1 MSLYVFTE
9 KADAEKVRFS
19 ILSVLLIVTII
30 SGFVLNG
37 IKVRADDIDYSNVT
51 LEQLSAMKDDPDEL
65 AYVHGVS
72 VTSYSCNKKLEE
84 AIMLMTKCP
93 NIEHIYICVDGL
105 KLDKEFFNNLSSSR
119 YIYMSLQWCTVDLSG
134 INNKDIDT
142 LYLSLNKVEHYDE
155 VVNLESLKTLALD
168 SIDGFCRAEYSK
180 LKDLECLMLIGQRID
195 DYQDFCK
202 ECSHVDELSLECC
215 NLRDSDTRYITAYMK
230 DIENIN
236 LSGTYVEDITFL
248 KDLPYLSYI
257 GLPTGVDKL
266 DVLYELK
273 DLECVSFDCYTELF
287 VDDKLE
293 QFWKDNNIDY
303 TKYDKDTRGKIDSL
317 VASMNIPDNAT
328 DKEKIE
334 KVTECVLLNMK
345 CEMTDV
351 SQYTGTSLD
360 ACLYFKA
367 GVCHDYSTLSYTL
380 LKCVGVDAYLIRGYA
395 TDYYGTPPGPHAW
408 IEVYAD
414 GEWYGIEP
422 MWIDNDDTD
431 PTTAKYKEQIWS
443 PFYMRPT
450 KVDDPN
456 DWPANGDFSKCPEK
470 CFAMHHITMNDP
482 MDTLPEGKNTA
493 APEYKKYGV
502 TFKNDDGAELK
513 SIQVPFGD
521 VPSYTGMTP
530 VKDETEQYTFTF
542 DGWTDGTNTYGA
554 EDELPAVMEDAIYTA
569 VFSKAEKPVEVA
581 EEAKTEVK
589 DTQIPPVVFAIAGT
603 VLVMLAGAG
612 SVAVILIRNRK
623 KKDD

>member
-1 MSLYVFTE
+1 MGRRL
-9 KADAEKVRFS
+9 
-19 ILSVLLIVTII
+19 LSVLLIVTII

-37 IKVRADDIDYSNVT
+37 IKVRADGIDYANVT
-51 LEQLSAMKDDPDEL
+51 LEQLSKMKDDPDEL
-65 AYVHGVS
+65 ACVHGVA
-72 VTSYSCNKKLEE
+72 VTEYSCNKKIED

-93 NIEHIYICVDGL
+93 NIEHIYIYANGL

-119 YIYMSLQWCTVDLSG
+119 YIYMSLGWCEVDFSG
-134 INNKDIDT
+134 VNNKDIDT
-142 LYLSLNKVEHYDE
+142 LYFSLNKVEHYE
-155 VVNLESLKTLALD
+155 EIVNLESLKTLSLD
-168 SIDGFCRAEYSK
+168 GITGFCRAEYSK

-230 DIENIN
+230 DLENIN
-236 LSGTYVEDITFL
+236 LYGTYVEDITFL

-493 APEYKKYGV
+493 APEYKKYTV
-502 TFKNDDGAELK
+502 KFRNDDGSELT
-513 SIQVPFGD
+513 SVQVPFGD
-521 VPSYTGMTP
+521 APSYTGTTP
-530 VKDETEQYTFTF
+530 VKEETELFTYTF

-554 EDELPAVMEDAIYTA
+554 GDELPATLEDAMFTA
-569 VFSKAEKPVEVA
+569 VFTKAEKPA
-581 EEAKTEVK
+581 EAPVTEELHQ

-603 VLVMLAGAG
+603 ALVLLAGAG
-612 SVAVILIRNRK
+612 AVAVILMRNRK
-623 KKDD
+623 KKVN

>member
-1 MSLYVFTE
+1 MG
-9 KADAEKVRFS
+9 RR

-37 IKVRADDIDYSNVT
+37 INVRADDIDYANVT
-51 LEQLSAMKDDPDEL
+51 IEQLIAMKDDPDEL

-72 VTSYSCNKKLEE
+72 VTSYSCNKKLED

-230 DIENIN
+230 DLENIN
-236 LSGTYVEDITFL
+236 LYGTYVEDITFL

-257 GLPTGVDKL
+257 GLPTGTDKL

-493 APEYKKYGV
+493 APEYKKYDV

-513 SIQVPFGD
+513 SVQVPFGD
-521 VPSYTGMTP
+521 VPSYTGTTP

-542 DGWTDGTNTYGA
+542 DGWTDGTNTYGT

-581 EEAKTEVK
+581 EEAKTEAK

-603 VLVMLAGAG
+603 ALVMLAGAG

>member
-1 MSLYVFTE
+1 MGR
-9 KADAEKVRFS
+9 K

-37 IKVRADDIDYSNVT
+37 INVRADDIDYANVT
-51 LEQLSAMKDDPDEL
+51 IEQLIAMKDDPDEL

-72 VTSYSCNKKLEE
+72 VTSYSCNKKLED

-93 NIEHIYICVDGL
+93 NIEHIYIYANGL

-119 YIYMSLQWCTVDLSG
+119 YIYMSLGWCEVDFSG
-134 INNKDIDT
+134 VNNKDIDT
-142 LYLSLNKVEHYDE
+142 LYFSLNKVEHYE
-155 VVNLESLKTLALD
+155 EIVNLESLNTLSLD
-168 SIDGFCRAEYSK
+168 GITGFCRAEYSK

-230 DIENIN
+230 DLENIN
-236 LSGTYVEDITFL
+236 LYGTYVEDITFL

-303 TKYDKDTRGKIDSL
+303 TKYDKETRGKIDSL

-521 VPSYTGMTP
+521 VPSYTGTTP

-603 VLVMLAGAG
+603 ALVMLAGAG

>member
-1 MSLYVFTE
+1 MG
-9 KADAEKVRFS
+9 RR

-37 IKVRADDIDYSNVT
+37 IKVRADDIDYANVT
-51 LEQLSAMKDDPDEL
+51 IEQLIAMKDDPDEL

-72 VTSYSCNKKLEE
+72 VTAYSSNKKLED

-93 NIEHIYICVDGL
+93 NIEHIYIYANGL

-119 YIYMSLQWCTVDLSG
+119 YIYMSLGWCEVDFSG
-134 INNKDIDT
+134 VNNKDIDT
-142 LYLSLNKVEHYDE
+142 LYFSLNKVEHYE
-155 VVNLESLKTLALD
+155 EIVNLESLKTLSLD
-168 SIDGFCRAEYSK
+168 GITGFCRAEYSK

-230 DIENIN
+230 DLENIN
-236 LSGTYVEDITFL
+236 LYGTYVEDITFL

-257 GLPTGVDKL
+257 GLPTGTDKL

-502 TFKNDDGAELK
+502 TFKNEDGSELTTVK
-513 SIQVPFGD
+513 VAFGEA
-521 VPSYTGMTP
+521 PSYTGTTP

-581 EEAKTEVK
+581 EEAKTEAK

-603 VLVMLAGAG
+603 ALVMLAGAG

>member
-1 MSLYVFTE
+1 MG
-9 KADAEKVRFS
+9 RR

-37 IKVRADDIDYSNVT
+37 INVRADDIDYANVT
-51 LEQLSAMKDDPDEL
+51 IEQLIAMKDDPDEL

-72 VTSYSCNKKLEE
+72 VTSYSCNKKLED

-230 DIENIN
+230 DLENIN
-236 LSGTYVEDITFL
+236 LYGTYVEDITFL

-502 TFKNDDGAELK
+502 TFKNEDGSELTTVK
-513 SIQVPFGD
+513 VAFGEA
-521 VPSYTGMTP
+521 PSYTGMTP

-603 VLVMLAGAG
+603 ALVMLAGAG

>member
-1 MSLYVFTE
+1 MG
-9 KADAEKVRFS
+9 RR

-37 IKVRADDIDYSNVT
+37 IKVRADEIDYANVT
-51 LEQLSAMKDDPDEL
+51 IEQLIAMKDDPDEL

-72 VTSYSCNKKLEE
+72 VTSYSCNKKLED

-202 ECSHVDELSLECC
+202 ECSHVDELGLECC

-230 DIENIN
+230 DLENIN
-236 LSGTYVEDITFL
+236 LYGTYVEDITFL

-257 GLPTGVDKL
+257 GLPTGADKL

-351 SQYTGTSLD
+351 AQYTGTSLD

-493 APEYKKYGV
+493 APEYKKYDV

-513 SIQVPFGD
+513 SVQVPFGD
-521 VPSYTGMTP
+521 VPSYTGTTP

-581 EEAKTEVK
+581 EEAKTEAK

-603 VLVMLAGAG
+603 ALVMLAGAG

>member
-1 MSLYVFTE
+1 MGRRL
-9 KADAEKVRFS
+9 
-19 ILSVLLIVTII
+19 LSVLLIVTII

-37 IKVRADDIDYSNVT
+37 IKVRADGIDYANVT
-51 LEQLSAMKDDPDEL
+51 LEQLSKMKDDPDEL
-65 AYVHGVS
+65 ACVHGVS
-72 VTSYSCNKKLEE
+72 VTAYSSNKKLED

-93 NIEHIYICVDGL
+93 NIEHIYIYANGL

-119 YIYMSLQWCTVDLSG
+119 YIYMSLGWCEVDFSG
-134 INNKDIDT
+134 VNNKDIDT
-142 LYLSLNKVEHYDE
+142 LYFSLNKVEHYE
-155 VVNLESLKTLALD
+155 EIVNLESLKTLSLD
-168 SIDGFCRAEYSK
+168 GITGFCRAEYSK

-230 DIENIN
+230 DLENIN
-236 LSGTYVEDITFL
+236 LYGTYVEDITFL

-422 MWIDNDDTD
+422 MWIDNDNED
-431 PTTAKYKEQIWS
+431 PTTAKYKEK
-443 PFYMRPT
+443 FPT
-450 KVDDPN
+450 KTDDLN
-456 DWPANGDFSKCPEK
+456 DWPAHGDFSKCPEK

-493 APEYKKYGV
+493 APEYKKYTV
-502 TFKNDDGAELK
+502 KFRNDDGSELT
-513 SIQVPFGD
+513 SVQVPFGD
-521 VPSYTGMTP
+521 APSYTGTTP
-530 VKDETEQYTFTF
+530 VKEETELFTYTF

-554 EDELPAVMEDAIYTA
+554 GDELPATLEDAMFTA
-569 VFSKAEKPVEVA
+569 VFTKAEKPA
-581 EEAKTEVK
+581 EAPVTEELHQ

-603 VLVMLAGAG
+603 ALVLLAGAG
-612 SVAVILIRNRK
+612 AVAVILMKNRK
-623 KKDD
+623 KKVN

>member
-1 MSLYVFTE
+1 MG
-9 KADAEKVRFS
+9 RR

-37 IKVRADDIDYSNVT
+37 IKVRAEGIDYANVT
-51 LEQLSAMKDDPDEL
+51 LEQLSKMKDDPDEL
-65 AYVHGVS
+65 ACVHGVA
-72 VTSYSCNKKLEE
+72 VTEYSCNKKIED

-93 NIEHIYICVDGL
+93 NIEHIYIYANGL

-119 YIYMSLQWCTVDLSG
+119 YIYMSLGWCEVDFSG
-134 INNKDIDT
+134 VNNKDIDT
-142 LYLSLNKVEHYDE
+142 LYFSLNKVEHYE
-155 VVNLESLKTLALD
+155 EIVNLESLKTLSLD
-168 SIDGFCRAEYSK
+168 GITGFCRAEYSK

-230 DIENIN
+230 DLENIN
-236 LSGTYVEDITFL
+236 LYGTYVEDITFL

-450 KVDDPN
+450 KTDDLN

-493 APEYKKYGV
+493 APEYKKYTV
-502 TFKNDDGAELK
+502 KFRNDDGSELT
-513 SIQVPFGD
+513 SVQVPFGD
-521 VPSYTGMTP
+521 APSYTGTTP
-530 VKDETEQYTFTF
+530 VKEETELFTYTF

-554 EDELPAVMEDAIYTA
+554 GDELPATLEDAMFTA
-569 VFSKAEKPVEVA
+569 VFTKAEKPA
-581 EEAKTEVK
+581 EAPVTEELHQ

-603 VLVMLAGAG
+603 ALVLLAGAG
-612 SVAVILIRNRK
+612 AVAVILMRNRK
-623 KKDD
+623 KKVN

>member
-1 MSLYVFTE
+1 MGRRL
-9 KADAEKVRFS
+9 
-19 ILSVLLIVTII
+19 LSVLLIVTII

-37 IKVRADDIDYSNVT
+37 IKVRADGIDYANVT
-51 LEQLSAMKDDPDEL
+51 LEQLSKMKDDPDEL
-65 AYVHGVS
+65 ACVHGVA
-72 VTSYSCNKKLEE
+72 VTEYSCNKKIED

-93 NIEHIYICVDGL
+93 NIEHIYIYANGL

-119 YIYMSLQWCTVDLSG
+119 YIYMSLGWCEVDFSG
-134 INNKDIDT
+134 VNNKDIDT
-142 LYLSLNKVEHYDE
+142 LYFSLNKVEHYE
-155 VVNLESLKTLALD
+155 EIVNLESLKTLSLD
-168 SIDGFCRAEYSK
+168 GITGFCRAEYSK

-202 ECSHVDELSLECC
+202 ECSHVEELSLKCC

-230 DIENIN
+230 DLENIN
-236 LSGTYVEDITFL
+236 LYGTYVEDITFL

-380 LKCVGVDAYLIRGYA
+380 LKSVGVDAYLIRGYA

-422 MWIDNDDTD
+422 MWIDNDNED
-431 PTTAKYKEQIWS
+431 PTTAKYKEKFWS

-450 KVDDPN
+450 KTDDLN

-493 APEYKKYGV
+493 APEYKKYTV
-502 TFKNDDGAELK
+502 KFRNDDGSELT
-513 SIQVPFGD
+513 SVQVPFGD
-521 VPSYTGMTP
+521 APSYTGTTP
-530 VKDETEQYTFTF
+530 VKEETELFTYTF

-554 EDELPAVMEDAIYTA
+554 GDELPATLEDAMFTA
-569 VFSKAEKPVEVA
+569 VFTKAEKPA
-581 EEAKTEVK
+581 EAPVTEELHQ

-603 VLVMLAGAG
+603 ALVLLAGAG
-612 SVAVILIRNRK
+612 AVAVILMRNRK
-623 KKDD
+623 KKVN

>member
-1 MSLYVFTE
+1 MG
-9 KADAEKVRFS
+9 RR
-19 ILSVLLIVTII
+19 ILSILLIVTII

-37 IKVRADDIDYSNVT
+37 IKVRADGIDYANVT
-51 LEQLSAMKDDPDEL
+51 LEQLSKMKDDPDEL
-65 AYVHGVS
+65 ACVHGVA
-72 VTSYSCNKKLEE
+72 VTEYSCNKKIED

-93 NIEHIYICVDGL
+93 NIEHIYIYANGL

-119 YIYMSLQWCTVDLSG
+119 YIYMSLGWCEVDFSG
-134 INNKDIDT
+134 VNNKDIDT
-142 LYLSLNKVEHYDE
+142 LYFSLNKVEHYE
-155 VVNLESLKTLALD
+155 EIVNLESLKTLSLD
-168 SIDGFCRAEYSK
+168 GITGFCRAEYSK

-230 DIENIN
+230 DLENIN
-236 LSGTYVEDITFL
+236 LYGTYVEDITFL

-493 APEYKKYGV
+493 APEYKKYTV
-502 TFKNDDGAELK
+502 KFRNDDGSELT
-513 SIQVPFGD
+513 SVQVPFGD
-521 VPSYTGMTP
+521 APSYTGTTP
-530 VKDETEQYTFTF
+530 VKEETELFTYTF

-554 EDELPAVMEDAIYTA
+554 GDELPATLEDAMFTA
-569 VFSKAEKPVEVA
+569 VFTKAEKPA
-581 EEAKTEVK
+581 EAPVTEELHQ

-603 VLVMLAGAG
+603 ALVLLAGAG
-612 SVAVILIRNRK
+612 AVAVILMKNRK
-623 KKDD
+623 KKVN

>member
-1 MSLYVFTE
+1 MG
-9 KADAEKVRFS
+9 RR

-72 VTSYSCNKKLEE
+72 VTAYSSNKKLED

-93 NIEHIYICVDGL
+93 NIEHIYIYANGL

-119 YIYMSLQWCTVDLSG
+119 YIYMSLGWCEVDFSG
-134 INNKDIDT
+134 VNNKDIDT
-142 LYLSLNKVEHYDE
+142 LYFSLNKVEHYE
-155 VVNLESLKTLALD
+155 EIVNLESLKTLSLD
-168 SIDGFCRAEYSK
+168 GITGFCRAEYSK

-230 DIENIN
+230 DLENIN
-236 LSGTYVEDITFL
+236 LYGTYVEDITFL

-303 TKYDKDTRGKIDSL
+303 TKYDKETRGKIDSL

-513 SIQVPFGD
+513 SVQVPFGD
-521 VPSYTGMTP
+521 VPSYTGTTP

-603 VLVMLAGAG
+603 ALVMLAGAG

>member
-1 MSLYVFTE
+1 MG
-9 KADAEKVRFS
+9 RR

-37 IKVRADDIDYSNVT
+37 INVRADDIDYANVT
-51 LEQLSAMKDDPDEL
+51 IEQLVAMKDDPDEL

-72 VTSYSCNKKLEE
+72 VTSYSCNKKLED

-230 DIENIN
+230 DLENIN
-236 LSGTYVEDITFL
+236 LYGTYVEDITFL

-257 GLPTGVDKL
+257 GLPTGADKL

-317 VASMNIPDNAT
+317 VASMNIPDNAS

-450 KVDDPN
+450 KVDDLN

-513 SIQVPFGD
+513 SVQVPFGD
-521 VPSYTGMTP
+521 VPSYTGTTP
-530 VKDETEQYTFTF
+530 FKDETEQYTFTF

-569 VFSKAEKPVEVA
+569 VFSKAEKPAEVA
-581 EEAKTEVK
+581 EEAKTEAK

-603 VLVMLAGAG
+603 ALVLLAGAG
-612 SVAVILIRNRK
+612 AVAVILMKNRK
-623 KKDD
+623 KKVN

>member
-1 MSLYVFTE
+1 MG
-9 KADAEKVRFS
+9 RR

-37 IKVRADDIDYSNVT
+37 INVRADDIDYANVT
-51 LEQLSAMKDDPDEL
+51 IEQLIAMKDDPDEL

-72 VTSYSCNKKLEE
+72 VTAYSSNKKLED

-93 NIEHIYICVDGL
+93 NIEHIYIYANGL

-119 YIYMSLQWCTVDLSG
+119 YIYMSLGWCEVDFSG
-134 INNKDIDT
+134 VNNKDIDT
-142 LYLSLNKVEHYDE
+142 LYFSLNKVEHYE
-155 VVNLESLKTLALD
+155 EIVNLESLKTLSLD
-168 SIDGFCRAEYSK
+168 GITGFCRAEYSK

-230 DIENIN
+230 DLENIN
-236 LSGTYVEDITFL
+236 LYGTYVEDITFL

-303 TKYDKDTRGKIDSL
+303 TKYDKETRGKIDSL

-443 PFYMRPT
+443 PFYMKPT

-493 APEYKKYGV
+493 APEYKKYDV

-513 SIQVPFGD
+513 SVQVPFGD
-521 VPSYTGMTP
+521 VPSYTGTTP

-569 VFSKAEKPVEVA
+569 VFSKAEKPAEVA
-581 EEAKTEVK
+581 EEAKTEAK

-603 VLVMLAGAG
+603 ALVMLAGAG

>member
-1 MSLYVFTE
+1 M
-9 KADAEKVRFS
+9 
-19 ILSVLLIVTII
+19 IVTII

-72 VTSYSCNKKLEE
+72 VTAYSSNKKLED

-93 NIEHIYICVDGL
+93 NIEHIYIYANGL

-119 YIYMSLQWCTVDLSG
+119 YIYMSLGWCEVDFSG
-134 INNKDIDT
+134 VNNKDIDT
-142 LYLSLNKVEHYDE
+142 LYFSLNKVEHYE
-155 VVNLESLKTLALD
+155 EIVNLESLKTLSLD
-168 SIDGFCRAEYSK
+168 GITGFCRAEYSK

-230 DIENIN
+230 DLENIN
-236 LSGTYVEDITFL
+236 LYGTYVEDITFL

-303 TKYDKDTRGKIDSL
+303 TKYDKETRGKIDSL

-456 DWPANGDFSKCPEK
+456 DWPANGDFSKCPANGDFSKCPEK

-513 SIQVPFGD
+513 SVQVPFGD
-521 VPSYTGMTP
+521 VPSYTGTTP

-603 VLVMLAGAG
+603 ALVMLAGAG

-623 KKDD
+623 KKND

>member
-1 MSLYVFTE
+1 MG
-9 KADAEKVRFS
+9 RR

-37 IKVRADDIDYSNVT
+37 IKVRADDIDYANVT
-51 LEQLSAMKDDPDEL
+51 IEQLIAMKDDPDEL

-72 VTSYSCNKKLEE
+72 VTAYSSNKKLED

-93 NIEHIYICVDGL
+93 NIEHIYIYANGL

-119 YIYMSLQWCTVDLSG
+119 YIYMSLGWCEVDFSG
-134 INNKDIDT
+134 VNNKDIDT
-142 LYLSLNKVEHYDE
+142 LYFSLNKVEHYE
-155 VVNLESLKTLALD
+155 EIVNLESLKTLSLD
-168 SIDGFCRAEYSK
+168 GITGFCRAEYSK

-230 DIENIN
+230 DLENIN
-236 LSGTYVEDITFL
+236 LYGTYVEDITFL

-257 GLPTGVDKL
+257 GLPTGTDKL

-502 TFKNDDGAELK
+502 TFKNEDGSELTTVK
-513 SIQVPFGD
+513 VAFGEA
-521 VPSYTGMTP
+521 PSYTGTTP

-603 VLVMLAGAG
+603 ALVMLAGAG

>member
-1 MSLYVFTE
+1 MG
-9 KADAEKVRFS
+9 RR

-37 IKVRADDIDYSNVT
+37 INVRADDIDYANVT
-51 LEQLSAMKDDPDEL
+51 IEQLIAMKDDPDEL

-72 VTSYSCNKKLEE
+72 VTSYSCNKKLED

-230 DIENIN
+230 DLENIN
-236 LSGTYVEDITFL
+236 LYGTYVEDITFL

-257 GLPTGVDKL
+257 GLPTGTDKL

-482 MDTLPEGKNTA
+482 VDTLPEGKNTA
-493 APEYKKYGV
+493 APEYKKYDV

-513 SIQVPFGD
+513 SVQVPFGD
-521 VPSYTGMTP
+521 VPSYTGTTP

-542 DGWTDGTNTYGA
+542 DGWTDGTNTYGT

-581 EEAKTEVK
+581 EEAKTEAK

-603 VLVMLAGAG
+603 ALVMLAGAG

>member
-1 MSLYVFTE
+1 MG
-9 KADAEKVRFS
+9 RR

-37 IKVRADDIDYSNVT
+37 IKVRADGIDYANVT
-51 LEQLSAMKDDPDEL
+51 LEQLSKMKDDPDEL
-65 AYVHGVS
+65 ACVHGVA
-72 VTSYSCNKKLEE
+72 VTEYSCNKKIED

-134 INNKDIDT
+134 IKNKDIDT

-230 DIENIN
+230 DLENIN
-236 LSGTYVEDITFL
+236 LYGTYVEDITFL

-257 GLPTGVDKL
+257 GLPTGADKL

-450 KVDDPN
+450 KTDDLN

-493 APEYKKYGV
+493 APEYKKYTV
-502 TFKNDDGAELK
+502 KFRNDDGSELT
-513 SIQVPFGD
+513 SVQVPFGD
-521 VPSYTGMTP
+521 APSYTGTTP
-530 VKDETEQYTFTF
+530 VKEETELFTYTF

-554 EDELPAVMEDAIYTA
+554 GDELPATLEDAMFTA
-569 VFSKAEKPVEVA
+569 VFTKAEKPA
-581 EEAKTEVK
+581 EAPVTEELHQ

-603 VLVMLAGAG
+603 ALVLLAGAG
-612 SVAVILIRNRK
+612 AVAVILMKNRK
-623 KKDD
+623 KKVN